1 MEEKR
6 FLYADVKEQIKRAN
20 HFLTIGFIIYYV
32 FVMAIIGLAYIRGE
46 RTGGFT
52 GMLAVLILLSI
63 AAPLIMYKRNSSD
76 NKIRYVALIGL
87 LLVSFFTSY
96 AFDSYYLKFM
106 AAIPFVGC
114 ILFYDKKFSAVS
126 GISMGALSI
135 LTTLMRFGIKN
146 AYEGSAF
153 SDQICATFAV
163 CLLLALTYMT
173 TMVGHQF
180 SVDTIGSLAEKEKEQ
195 AKMLKDVLFVA
206 KEVRA
211 GTENAMN
218 IVSDLNDSTGVV
230 NGAMKD
236 ISDSTLHTAE
246 NIQTQTTMTQSI
258 QDSIDQTLERSE
270 KMVQVANHATEL
282 NNRSA
287 QMMEELKRQS
297 EVITETNSEVA
308 EAMRQLQERTNAV
321 KSIADTIFSISTQT
335 NLLALNAS
343 IESARAGEAGRG
355 FAVVADE
362 IRQLAEKTRQETKYR
377 IHFNGAFHQR
387 RDSRKCRFPL
397 RGGSQRP
404 GRHDCRSFREL
415 WGNERQCGAVD

>member
-20 HFLTIGFIIYYV
+20 RFLAIGFIVYYV
-32 FVMAIIGLAYIRGE
+32 FVMAIVGIACIRGE

-52 GMLAVLILLSI
+52 GMLALVVILCVAVPLIL
-63 AAPLIMYKRNSSD
+63 YKRNPSD
-76 NKIRYVALIGL
+76 HKTRYVALIGL
-87 LLVSFFTSY
+87 LWVSFFTSY

-126 GISMGALSI
+126 GICMGSLSI
-135 LTTLMRFGIKN
+135 LTTLMRFGIKG
-146 AYEGSAF
+146 AYEGEAF

-163 CLLLALTYMT
+163 CLLLALVYIT
-173 TMVGHQF
+173 TRLGYQF
-180 SVDTIGSLAEKEKEQ
+180 NVDTIGSLAEKEKEQ
-195 AKMLKDVLFVA
+195 EKMLKDVLFVA

-211 GTENAMN
+211 GTENAMS

-258 QDSIDQTLERSE
+258 QDSIGQTLERSE
-270 KMVQVANHATEL
+270 KMVQVAKHSTEL
-282 NNRSA
+282 NNKSA

-297 EVITETNSEVA
+297 EVITDTNSEVA
-308 EAMRQLQERTNAV
+308 EAMR
-321 KSIADTIFSISTQT
+321 
-335 NLLALNAS
+335 
-343 IESARAGEAGRG
+343 
-355 FAVVADE
+355 
-362 IRQLAEKTRQETKYR
+362 
-377 IHFNGAFHQR
+377 
-387 RDSRKCRFPL
+387 
-397 RGGSQRP
+397 
-404 GRHDCRSFREL
+404 
-415 WGNERQCGAVD
+415 